1 MSLSA
6 ASAAMVGRE
15 AEIAVMRGLFDRV
28 VDGVPLAAL
37 IEGEAGIG
45 KSRLLR
51 EFGAEVVD
59 RADVH
64 VGWCL
69 DLGASRTP
77 FGPITGILRS
87 IVTRM
92 SADRV
97 REELGVGVEALGMLL
112 PELNPTERSQTSP
125 DRLRDAIAALIEAA
139 AEHAPQVLVVEDLH
153 WADESTLALLSFL
166 LRTLTHGRILL
177 LLTCRSD
184 DVRRGDAVS
193 RFIGEATRAR
203 LLERVAVE
211 RLETSAV
218 RQLAESIT
226 GLPLT
231 DAALERIQVRA
242 EGVPFFVEELAGCSS
257 GPLPGSLRDLLLARF
272 DRLGDDARR
281 VVQVVSGAERPLT
294 HPLVTQLAG
303 LPEAR
308 LDEAIREATLSG
320 ILVVADDDYRFR
332 HALLRE
338 AVHDDLL
345 PGERARL
352 HRAYAEALEENCEG
366 SDTADSAALAY
377 HWQLAQDD
385 RRALAAAVAAMFD
398 AKSRF
403 AFASAARFGELALDL
418 WIQVPD
424 AESVVGLGRL
434 EMLRALGSVLRNG
447 GDGERALAVV
457 NLALDEVDPETVD
470 PRMHARLLRDKAYYT
485 MNLGRRGA
493 IPLLQ
498 ESLEI
503 LDGRVD
509 DDRLRASI
517 LNQLGS
523 RHMVAGRFDEAMS
536 LATEAGERAARAGS
550 DDEAS
555 IAANVRGGSRAQLG
569 DLAEAHREYA
579 LALSLAKSAN
589 PELRYRVNYSDL
601 LALLGRYRDAVVVAE
616 DGMARARAY
625 GVERT
630 TGAMITQNMAV
641 PLLELGEIERVEGM
655 LARELAQDTLRIFH
669 MYSTMTRVRVLSW
682 RGRHEEAAE
691 ILREWHPA
699 FAETG
704 DDERQIWYDEVMMRV
719 SVAESRGDLAA
730 ALDEIRW
737 MLRDSGPVCLHQRRL
752 LLEAGWLIAE
762 LGSSGAE
769 HEASIDDAID
779 EVRGAWLAQP
789 EQLRGD
795 AWWSILDALLV
806 PSIPALRAA
815 VELTSSDDVPVTFRV
830 TTRLVLARLLVG
842 AGDRA
847 EAAAVVGQALHEAE
861 RLGHVPLVRI
871 VSGFAAAAGLSA
883 VSAVGGAEADA
894 DPLTARERQVLDL
907 IAEGLSNRQIGER
920 LFISVK
926 TVSVHV
932 SAVLRKLGVSTR
944 TEAAILQKNPNF
956 GVSSQHA
963 VVR

>member
-15 AEIAVMRGLFDRV
+15 AEIAVVRGLFDRV
-28 VDGVPLAAL
+28 VEGVPLAAL

-51 EFGAEVVD
+51 EFGAEVVN

-92 SADRV
+92 GADRV

-193 RFIGEATRAR
+193 RFIGESTRAR
-203 LLERVAVE
+203 LLERVTVE

-226 GLPLT
+226 GQPLS
-231 DAALERIQVRA
+231 DAALERIQDRA
-242 EGVPFFVEELAGCSS
+242 EGVPFFVEELAGCSA

-303 LPEAR
+303 LAEAR

-385 RRALAAAVAAMFD
+385 HRALAAAVAAMFD

-434 EMLRALGSVLRNG
+434 EVLRTLGSVLRNA

-457 NLALDEVDPETVD
+457 NLALDEVDPDTVD
-470 PRMHARLLRDKAYYT
+470 PRMHARLLRDKAYYM
-485 MNLGRRGA
+485 MNLGRSGP
-493 IPLLQ
+493 IQLLQ
-498 ESLEI
+498 QSLEI
-503 LDGRVD
+503 LERQVD
-509 DDRLRASI
+509 DDRLRASV
-517 LNQLGS
+517 LNQLAS
-523 RHMVAGRFDEAMS
+523 RYMIAGRLDEAIA
-536 LATEAGERAARAGS
+536 LATEAGERAERVGA

-555 IAANVRGGSRAQLG
+555 IAANVRGGARAQLG
-569 DLAEAHREYA
+569 DLEAGHREYA
-579 LALSLAKSAN
+579 AALDLARGAN
-589 PELRYRVNYSDL
+589 PEMRYRVNYSDL
-601 LALLGRYRDAVVVAE
+601 LGLLGRYRDAVSVAE
-616 DGMARARAY
+616 DGLARARAF

-630 TGAMITQNMAV
+630 TGALMTQNMAV
-641 PLLELGEIERVEGM
+641 PLLEMGEIERVEGM
-655 LARELAQDTLRIFH
+655 LSRELAQRTLRISH

-682 RGRHEEAAE
+682 RGRHDEAAE

-699 FAETG
+699 FEETG
-704 DDERQIWYDEVMMRV
+704 RVERQIWYDEVMMRV
-719 SVAESRGDLAA
+719 AVAEGGGDHAG
-730 ALDEIRW
+730 ALDEIRA
-737 MLRDSGPVCLHQRRL
+737 MLADDGPVFLHQRRL

-762 LGSSGAE
+762 LRAAGVDVS
-769 HEASIDDAID
+769 EAGD
-779 EVRGAWLAQP
+779 EVRAAWLAQP
-789 EQLRGD
+789 RQLLGD
-795 AWWSILDALLV
+795 TWWSILESLLS
-806 PSIPALRAA
+806 PSTQSLREA
-815 VELTSSDDVPVTFRV
+815 VELADGDDVPVTFRLI
-830 TTRLVLARLLVG
+830 TRLELARLLVD
-842 AGDRA
+842 AGDRS
-847 EAAAVVGQALHEAE
+847 EATAVLAHAMNEAE
-861 RLGHVPLVRI
+861 RLGHVPLTRTI
-871 VSGFAAAAGLSA
+871 GAFAAAAGLAAAPASA
-883 VSAVGGAEADA
+883 QSGEES

-944 TEAAILQKNPNF
+944 TEAAVLQKNPNF
-956 GVSSQHA
+956 GVSRQDA